1 MFRTAQGCRGFLSR
15 ALGVLLMHDKYYL
28 SRQVSPVVLYV
39 RGPQPQPYPGHEGA
53 LHLLGDRGHE
63 AAQEGGQLHA
73 GTLLALL
80 DTA

>member
-1 MFRTAQGCRGFLSR
+1 M
-15 ALGVLLMHDKYYL
+15 
-28 SRQVSPVVLYV
+28 VLYV

-73 GTLLALL
+73 GPLLALL

>member
-1 MFRTAQGCRGFLSR
+1 M
-15 ALGVLLMHDKYYL
+15 
-28 SRQVSPVVLYV
+28 VLYV

-73 GTLLALL
+73 WTLLALL
-80 DTA
+80 DTAEHWLSLDRYLATISY